1 MCLSC
6 HLTSYLGNSTK
17 ILVIFFFKEKQHDQ
31 TDKVMY
37 FMNNTLLKAFNLC
50 YIPHNHNLQCLLK
63 QWLSTKHLESL
74 SILSLSS
81 LHQKSGLLNFVVL
94 KPLAHKREKGTQERK
109 KNSNLEL
116 KSEGK
121 NDLRHNFK
129 TIFFVKL
136 PYDTGLNFVE
146 IVQNETI
153 TLLYMCGKLQPG
165 TGPLFFR
172 ILFFVSLCY
181 SL

>member
-1 MCLSC
+1 MNKVQTNTMLKPCIMIWKLVLNVFSNSQECQICYSTWTDITRKSLFSPDNQIPILKRKMDLTGMCLSC
-6 HLTSYLGNSTK
+6 YLTSYLGNSTK

-81 LHQKSGLLNFVVL
+81 LH
-94 KPLAHKREKGTQERK
+94 
-109 KNSNLEL
+109 
-116 KSEGK
+116 
-121 NDLRHNFK
+121 
-129 TIFFVKL
+129 
-136 PYDTGLNFVE
+136 
-146 IVQNETI
+146 
-153 TLLYMCGKLQPG
+153 
-165 TGPLFFR
+165 
-172 ILFFVSLCY
+172 
-181 SL
+181 